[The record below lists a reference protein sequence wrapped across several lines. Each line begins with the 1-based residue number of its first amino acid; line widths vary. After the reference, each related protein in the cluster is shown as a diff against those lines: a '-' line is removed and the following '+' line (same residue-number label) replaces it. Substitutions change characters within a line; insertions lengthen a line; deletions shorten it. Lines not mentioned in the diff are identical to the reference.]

1 MTRKA
6 FERLVRQV
14 MQSLPEKWL
23 DQMENVSILVRD
35 EPGPEAGRA
44 ERDGLLGIY
53 LGVPQTDR
61 DSGYGMT
68 EPDRIVLYQR
78 PLEARAESRAELRRD
93 VKRTLLHEIA
103 HHFGIS
109 DEELLSWSRY

>member
-14 MQSLPEKWL
+14 MRSLPGMWL

-35 EPGPEAGRA
+35 EPGPEAAGVDS
-44 ERDGLLGIY
+44 EGLLGLY
-53 LGVPQTDR
+53 VGVPQTDR

-78 PLEARAESRAELRRD
+78 PLEARAETRAGLRRD